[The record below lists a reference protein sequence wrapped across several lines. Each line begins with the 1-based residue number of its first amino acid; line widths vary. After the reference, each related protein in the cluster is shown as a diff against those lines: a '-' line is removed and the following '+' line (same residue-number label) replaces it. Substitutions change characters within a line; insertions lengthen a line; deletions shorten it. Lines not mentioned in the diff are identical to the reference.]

1 MTATAAGQPAK
12 PPATPLA
19 TASARPPSEPPASAD
34 DDAARTTLQFTM
46 IIGVAVFALM
56 MLVGLVMR
64 STQATFIALD
74 PELFYRLMTLHG
86 AGMVGAAGLGGTMV
100 MWALLRRHVA
110 LSTGVY
116 RLMLAL
122 SLVGVVLII
131 ASILVGRFGAA
142 WTFLYPLPAKSLGM
156 WSPLAAA
163 GFVVGLT
170 LIGVGFLLFYGDC
183 AMALVRSHGSLWCA
197 LGMPQ
202 LISGDM
208 SGAPPITVV
217 ASTMVIIVNV
227 LGILGGAVVLV
238 MTLVGLLLPGMVFDA
253 LLMKNLIYFFGH
265 VFINAAIYMAVIA
278 VYEIL
283 PLYTGKPWKVS
294 RAVLAAWA
302 AAVLLVTTVY
312 PHHLLMDGAMPR
324 WALAL
329 GQVVSFMSGIP
340 VLVVTAWGALANI
353 ARSGMRWSLPPALLV
368 LGVMGWAVGVV
379 PAVIDATITV
389 NKVMHNT
396 LWVPGHFHTYLLLGL
411 LPMLFGFMLHMVRA
425 TEAPAAL
432 DRVAF
437 WLYALGAAAFSLS
450 FLYGGVMSVP
460 RRFAEHAPQWL
471 ASSTIGSVAGAVV
484 ILAAV
489 WLVLR
494 VMLKLPATRM
504 APTA

>member
-1 MTATAAGQPAK
+1 MTAPAAAQPSK
-12 PPATPLA
+12 
-19 TASARPPSEPPASAD
+19 SADRPPASAD
-34 DDAARTTLQFTM
+34 DAAARATLRFTM
-46 IIGVAVFALM
+46 IVGVAVFALLM
-56 MLVGLVMR
+56 IVGLVMR
-64 STQATFIALD
+64 ATQATFIALD

-100 MWALLRRHVA
+100 MWTLLRRHVA
-110 LSTGVY
+110 LSTDVY
-116 RLMLAL
+116 RLMLGL
-122 SLVGVVLII
+122 SLLGVALIV

-156 WSPLAAA
+156 WSPLAAS
-163 GFVVGLT
+163 GFVIGLT

-183 AMALVRSHGSLWCA
+183 AMALVRSHGSLWRA

-202 LISGDM
+202 LVSGDM

-217 ASTMVIIVNV
+217 ASTMIVIVNV

-329 GQVVSFMSGIP
+329 GQAVSFMSGIP
-340 VLVVTAWGALANI
+340 VLIVTAWGALANV

-368 LGVMGWAVGVV
+368 LGVMGWAIGVV
-379 PAVIDATITV
+379 PAVIDATIVV

-425 TEAPAAL
+425 SDAPAAL
-432 DRVAF
+432 DRAAF
-437 WLYALGAAAFSLS
+437 WLYAIGAATFSLS

-471 ASSTIGSVAGAVV
+471 ASSTIGSVAGTVV

-489 WLVLR
+489 WMVLR
-494 VMLKLPATRM
+494 VLHKLPGARM
-504 APTA
+504 VTSA